1 MATSAD
7 ALRATALYRRAQERI
22 AAEVAADLTTWLV
35 GVSAQD
41 VRTSAGPLGRE
52 YRARVARGRRK
63 SYALAVAFYRLLRA
77 LETGTVVNL
86 PGTATAEGPTLEG
99 LRREFNRA
107 AGAQAGTASRGGH
120 LLVDDSP
127 WAGYDER
134 TEQRRAEGAF
144 HREVTA
150 RLDKARG
157 AAERRGRL
165 DDPEFEKELAEVMTT
180 ARQEAARTGSQI
192 AEDGGREAL
201 AEAVRGDPKALGYYR
216 ETDADPCAWCAM
228 LASRGAVYKSAAT
241 AGLSDGQRYHPD
253 CHCQPRPIFSRTHTL
268 PEANQRYMRLWAE
281 KSKDGLTL
289 AEWRRELEKESSTT

>member
-1 MATSAD
+1 MQA
-7 ALRATALYRRAQERI
+7 RQATAAYRRAQERI
-22 AAEVAADLTTWLV
+22 AAEVAADLTAWLA
-35 GVSAQD
+35 GVCAED
-41 VRTSAGPLGRE
+41 VRAGAGALGRE
-52 YRARVARGRRK
+52 YRARIARGRRR
-63 SYALAVAFYRLLRA
+63 SYGLAVAFYRLLRA

-86 PGTATAEGPTLEG
+86 PGAETAEGPTLAG
-99 LRREFNRA
+99 LWAEFGKV
-107 AGAQAGTASRGGH
+107 AGHHAGSASLGGH
-120 LLVDDSP
+120 LPVDDTP

-180 ARQEAARTGSQI
+180 ARQEAARTGSQV

-201 AEAVRGDPKALGYYR
+201 AEAIRSDPKALGYYR

-228 LASRGAVYKSAAT
+228 LGGRGAVYKSAQS
-241 AGLSDGQRYHPD
+241 AGLSDGHRYHPD
-253 CHCQPRPIFSRTHTL
+253 CHCQPRPVFSRTHTL
-268 PEANQRYMRLWAE
+268 PEANQRYMRLWRE
-281 KSKDGLTL
+281 KSADGLTL